1 VTLLEREERLERLG
15 WTIISKF
22 WPSLGTWDGCAKSKR
37 GVVCGYLERPTREEA
52 RLAVVEWAEETQ
64 LLLDAPAV
72 RDTEPAPAMLEGSAA
87 E

>member
-64 LLLDAPAV
+64 QA
-72 RDTEPAPAMLEGSAA
+72 LEGDDVPDTVRAPSMEAA

>member
-64 LLLDAPAV
+64 AALDEESVPDTVRAPSM
-72 RDTEPAPAMLEGSAA
+72 EAA

>member
-64 LLLDAPAV
+64 QALDEESVPDTVRAPSM
-72 RDTEPAPAMLEGSAA
+72 EAA
-87 E
+87 Q